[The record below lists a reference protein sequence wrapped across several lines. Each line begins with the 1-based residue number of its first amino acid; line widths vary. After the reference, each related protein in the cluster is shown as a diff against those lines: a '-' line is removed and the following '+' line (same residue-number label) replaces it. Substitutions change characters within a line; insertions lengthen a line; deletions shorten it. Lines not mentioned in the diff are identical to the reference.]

1 MFCPNTFYFLVKAAP
16 AICYKSHLDEK
27 LKNWLTFLLSLGIY
41 SPLKAQRLLN
51 LKRHCSLSRLNKRRH
66 YQTSLSAAPDPFG
79 KQPVSYSS
87 NQRVF
92 LRDLQAGQEA
102 SAGVISNC

>member
-1 MFCPNTFYFLVKAAP
+1 MVNSSSASGKLISEAG
-16 AICYKSHLDEK
+16 AIFKTK
-27 LKNWLTFLLSLGIY
+27 MTPRRLS
-41 SPLKAQRLLN
+41 PEQKE
-51 LKRHCSLSRLNKRRH
+51 RR
-66 YQTSLSAAPDPFG
+66 YQTSLSAVLDPFG

-92 LRDLQAGQEA
+92 LRDLPAGQEA